1 MTTEWLSLI
10 SRRNC
15 HLCDAAHA
23 LLVGLAAT
31 RHVSLSEFDVDEDL
45 ALRKHFGDRV
55 PVVLYRGQVIAE
67 GRIDGDHLAQAL
79 DAALAG
85 A

>member
-1 MTTEWLSLI
+1 MTTERLSLI

-15 HLCDAAHA
+15 PLCDSAQTSLAA
-23 LLVGLAAT
+23 LAAT
-31 RHVSLSEFDVDEDL
+31 RQIGISEFDVDEDD
-45 ALRKHFGDRV
+45 ALRRRFGDRV
-55 PVVLYRGQVIAE
+55 PVVLYRGRVIAE